1 MAIKTIDNVN
11 DRLLVFRDKAWNVNA
26 TAVFTDEGVV
36 LIDAFPTPTD
46 ARDIYRYILDDR
58 QQEITHVIH
67 THHHWDHALGTQVYQ
82 DAIRISH
89 VKCKERMLDYR
100 EQVMKE
106 AARRRRLADLDPVY
120 PDKTF
125 SETTFMEI
133 GGTSF
138 ELHYKGPAHTDNDLL
153 VHLPEHGTL
162 ITADVF
168 VPHTL
173 YPVSLNS
180 GGSISNWL
188 KILRNLPADFPQVET
203 VVPGHFGPSNFE
215 EMQTLAEYM
224 EVLIERV
231 KAARNAGFS
240 MKESLDE
247 VKMEEFSHFRNFKRF
262 HYVNIRA
269 VWKDLEAENSVVQE
283 S

>member
-1 MAIKTIDNVN
+1 MAIKTIDHIN
-11 DRLLVFRDKAWNVNA
+11 DTLLVFRDKAWNVNA
-26 TAVFTDEGVV
+26 TAVFTGDGVV
-36 LIDAFPTPTD
+36 MIDAFPTPRD
-46 ARDIYRYILDDR
+46 AMDIYRYILDDR
-58 QQEITHVIH
+58 QQEITHLIH
-67 THHHWDHALGTQVYQ
+67 THHHWDHALGSQVYQ
-82 DAIRISH
+82 DAVRISH

-106 AARRRRLADLDPVY
+106 ASRRRRLADLDPVY
-120 PDKTF
+120 PDKTI
-125 SETTFMEI
+125 SETTVMDI
-133 GGTSF
+133 GGIEF
-138 ELHYKGPAHTDNDLL
+138 QLHYKGPAHTDNDLL
-153 VHLPEHGTL
+153 IHLPEHNTL

-188 KILRNLPADFPQVET
+188 RILRQLPVYFSDVKT
-203 VVPGHFGPSNFE
+203 VVPGHFGPSSFE
-215 EMQTLAEYM
+215 EMQTLANYM
-224 EVLIERV
+224 EILIERV
-231 KAARNAGFS
+231 KAARDAGFS

-247 VKMEEFSHFRNFKRF
+247 VKMDEFSHFRNFKRF

-269 VWKDLEAENSVVQE
+269 VWKDLEGENSVARE